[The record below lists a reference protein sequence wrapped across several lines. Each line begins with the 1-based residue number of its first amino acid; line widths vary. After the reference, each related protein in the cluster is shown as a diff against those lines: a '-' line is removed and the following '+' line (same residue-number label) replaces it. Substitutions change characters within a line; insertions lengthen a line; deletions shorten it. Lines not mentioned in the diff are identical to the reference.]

1 MKKILFF
8 IFAIIFL
15 SSCAGDKK
23 ENVLTVYAP
32 TDEEAIAIYKEAF
45 EALQSGDGFFAAKKF
60 AEAETL
66 YPRSIWASKSSLMRS
81 YSLYTI
87 NFYDEAISNL
97 EKYLITYPKTENMDY
112 AHYLIAICY
121 FEQIL
126 DEKKD
131 QEPLYSAKKQFE
143 FIIKTYPNTDYA
155 MDASYKLNLIIDQ
168 LAKKEMYIGRYYMKV
183 EKWIAAINR
192 FKKVVEKYDTTIYV
206 EEALYRLVEIYYRIG
221 LIEEAKKTS
230 ILLGYNYQSSEWYER
245 SYVLFDKSY
254 EKRAKLKRKKIK
266 KKDGF
271 IKKKFKELFQ

>member
-1 MKKILFF
+1 
-8 IFAIIFL
+8 
-15 SSCAGDKK
+15 
-23 ENVLTVYAP
+23 
-32 TDEEAIAIYKEAF
+32 
-45 EALQSGDGFFAAKKF
+45 
-60 AEAETL
+60 
-66 YPRSIWASKSSLMRS
+66 
-81 YSLYTI
+81 
-87 NFYDEAISNL
+87 
-97 EKYLITYPKTENMDY
+97 
-112 AHYLIAICY
+112 
-121 FEQIL
+121 
-126 DEKKD
+126 
-131 QEPLYSAKKQFE
+131 
-143 FIIKTYPNTDYA
+143 
-155 MDASYKLNLIIDQ
+155 
-168 LAKKEMYIGRYYMKV
+168 MKV